1 MNKPR
6 DIWCNIWGALIKK
19 SLIVFDKTLIEL
31 VKVKEIWDMNSHS
44 KNQMM
49 LLSQTC

>member
-1 MNKPR
+1 MQYMR
-6 DIWCNIWGALIKK
+6 SFDKK

-31 VKVKEIWDMNSHS
+31 VKVKKIWDMNCHS